1 MEGLLR
7 ECSVVRGNVPGSF
20 YVIETCIGCSLCH
33 ELSPVNFTI
42 NIDEGYDYVSRQPET
57 QEEKAQC
64 LKAMQS
70 CPADAIRND
79 GLLGTMK

>member
-1 MEGLLR
+1 MKRHLR
-7 ECSVVRGNVPGSF
+7 ECGTVKGNVPGTY
-20 YVIETCIGCSLCH
+20 YVLETCIGCSLCH
-33 ELSPVNFTI
+33 ELSPFNFTI

-57 QEEKAQC
+57 NEEEQQC
-64 LKAMQS
+64 LRAMQS

>member
-1 MEGLLR
+1 MERPLSECRGVR
-7 ECSVVRGNVPGSF
+7 ENVPGTF
-20 YVIETCIGCSLCH
+20 YVLETCIGCSLCH

-57 QEEKAQC
+57 MEEAEQC
-64 LKAMQS
+64 LRALQS

-79 GLLGTMK
+79 GLLCTMK